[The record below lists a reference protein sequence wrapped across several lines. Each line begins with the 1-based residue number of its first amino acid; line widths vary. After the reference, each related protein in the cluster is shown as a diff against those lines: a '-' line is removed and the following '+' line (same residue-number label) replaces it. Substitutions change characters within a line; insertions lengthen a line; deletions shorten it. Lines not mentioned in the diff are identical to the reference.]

1 MIESA
6 SSAPSNRSQEI
17 APGQEHTGEDTTAG
31 EVATDANEATQEGE
45 KDANGEAA
53 GMAGMGMSG
62 MPGGFNPAM
71 GGFPNMTGDMNQM
84 QMQMAMA
91 MQNGMGANAFGGF
104 PMMGMHIPHY
114 TSITS

>member
-1 MIESA
+1 MN
-6 SSAPSNRSQEI
+6 PFCPHPLTVSQEI

-45 KDANGEAA
+45 KDANSGD
-53 GMAGMGMSG
+53 AGMGMPG
-62 MPGGFNPAM
+62 MPGGFNTAM

-104 PMMGMHIPHY
+104 PMMGMHIPRDIKV
-114 TSITS
+114 TS

>member
-1 MIESA
+1 MTESA
-6 SSAPSNRSQEI
+6 SSAPSNCSQEI

-31 EVATDANEATQEGE
+31 EVATDANEATHEGE
-45 KDANGEAA
+45 KDANGDAA
-53 GMAGMGMSG
+53 GAG
-62 MPGGFNPAM
+62 MPGMTGGFNAAM

-104 PMMGMHIPHY
+104 PMMGMHIPRDTKV
-114 TSITS
+114 TS

>member
-1 MIESA
+1 MIESSSSA
-6 SSAPSNRSQEI
+6 SSNCSQEI

-31 EVATDANEATQEGE
+31 EVATDANEATQEEE
-45 KDANGEAA
+45 KDANGDAV
-53 GMAGMGMSG
+53 GMAVAG
-62 MPGGFNPAM
+62 MPGIPDGFNAAM

-104 PMMGMHIPHY
+104 PMIGMHNPRDTEV
-114 TSITS
+114 TS